1 LEKIYEQLH
10 QTSDENNR
18 LNQEMKILN
27 NSMLNLKKNNDALN
41 DKYNKLEKEYND
53 LSVNSVNLSMEYNAK
68 IKSLNFIKDRNEM
81 LER

>member
-1 LEKIYEQLH
+1 MEKIYEQLH